1 MQKPLLLLHFRLA
14 VYSVFVCIAMTM
26 TMAAQGQTSPLTGAA
41 DLDKSLQSAAT
52 QLSTSDLAKGEQTPV
67 DNVIIPELYHIG
79 PGDVLTLHVLPFPGV
94 EQSVMVSA
102 ENSVILPRI
111 GIVQLGGKTL
121 AMARDTILKIYAVRN
136 PNATVAVSLRKSR
149 TVYCT
154 VRGNVAYP
162 GVKVYPAT
170 TRISS
175 IVALANQAPSSS
187 QVKPATATKS
197 SGADGEVFTGS
208 AGLSSYVARN
218 ITVSHRDGT
227 TENVDLER
235 AQYGADNAA
244 DPTVREGDEII
255 VPFEPPSYPTI
266 SIAGAVRR
274 PTTMCFKKGDKLSVL
289 LRAGYGLRDDADNQN
304 VKLSLG
310 GKSVESV
317 QLTDNGQ
324 LAGADIALQP
334 GSSVIVGSMPQTG
347 AATQGIVEV
356 VGEVMSPG
364 VFSITPHQTRLK
376 EIIEKAGGF
385 TDKAYLPLA
394 YIVRR
399 DRKKSN
405 REIENPGWEQ
415 VQFTDLT
422 FEDTS
427 RLIIHSALKRQ
438 VASADFVKAFTQNSS
453 EDNITLAEGDMI
465 VIPENPQRVYVYGQ
479 VHQPGYVDFSPGKRL
494 EWYVQRAGGYAAG
507 AEKSL
512 SRIIKGKNKVWV
524 EDDDNVFV
532 EAGDEVYI
540 APPTNRPA
548 GYDIQYYTTLGTILT
563 TVLVMTTTIYNLLKK
578 Q

>member
-1 MQKPLLLLHFRLA
+1 
-14 VYSVFVCIAMTM
+14 MTM
-26 TMAAQGQTSPLTGAA
+26 AMAAQGQSSPLTGAA
-41 DLDKSLQSAAT
+41 DFDKSLQNAAT
-52 QLSTSDLAKGEQTPV
+52 QLSSSDLAKGEQTPV
-67 DNVIIPELYHIG
+67 DNVIISELYHIG
-79 PGDVLTLHVLPFPGV
+79 PGDVLMLHVLPFPGV
-94 EQSVMVSA
+94 EQSVVVSA

-111 GIVQLGGKTL
+111 GVLSLSGKTL
-121 AMARDTILKIYAVRN
+121 AQARDTILKIYAARN
-136 PNATVAVSLRKSR
+136 PNATVAVALRKSR

-187 QVKPATATKS
+187 PTKPAMVTKS
-197 SGADGEVFTGS
+197 AGADGGEELTGS

-218 ITVSHRDGT
+218 ITISHRDGT

-235 AQYGADNAA
+235 AQYGADNTA

-255 VPFEPPSYPTI
+255 VPFEPPSYSTI

-274 PTTMCFKKGDKLSVL
+274 PTMMCFKKGDKLSVL
-289 LRAGYGLRDDADNQN
+289 LRAGYGLRDDADYQN

-310 GKSVESV
+310 GTTVESV
-317 QLTDNGQ
+317 QLTENGQ

-334 GSSVIVGSMPQTG
+334 GSSLIVGSIPQTG

-356 VGEVMSPG
+356 VGEVRNPG
-364 VFSITPHQTRLK
+364 VFSMTPHQTRLK

-399 DRKKSN
+399 ERQKSN
-405 REIENPGWEQ
+405 REVEKPGWEQ
-415 VQFTDLT
+415 VQYTDLT

-438 VASADFVKAFTQNSS
+438 VASVDFVKAFTQNSPP
-453 EDNITLAEGDMI
+453 DNITLSEGDMI
-465 VIPENPQRVYVYGQ
+465 VIPENPRSVYVYGQ
-479 VHQPGYVDFSPGKRL
+479 VQQPGYVEYSPGKRL
-494 EWYVQRAGGYAAG
+494 EWYIERAGGYAVG

-524 EDDDNVFV
+524 EDDDDVFV
-532 EAGDEVYI
+532 EAGDQVYV
-540 APPTNRPA
+540 APPTNKPA

-578 Q
+578 D